1 MKKIVTTEKAPKAI
15 GSYSQ
20 GTIYNGIVYTSGQIS
35 IDPDTQQFID
45 GDIEIQTNLVLKN
58 LREILLAANSSLENV
73 LKVTIFLK
81 DMNDFVAV
89 NQVYSKYFTTN
100 PSRSTVEVKRLPK
113 DALIEI
119 ECIAYIND

>member
-15 GSYSQ
+15 GPYSQ